1 MIDTNETLLD
11 RLKVENAHDA
21 WEEFYRGYATAI
33 MRYAMRLGLDHA
45 RAEDVLQE
53 TMVVLMR
60 LLPRFV
66 YDRRRG
72 KFRNFLLTITH
83 RQTLGVLR
91 RTKRHGEVPLHDAP
105 EHAAADTP
113 APDLWEDA
121 LLTQAV
127 ENLRRDPALDP
138 RTFAVF
144 EAYALRCRPVAEVAA
159 EFGLTGNAV
168 YLVKN
173 RLLRQLRAEV
183 ARLRRDSETDEN

>member
-11 RLKVENAHDA
+11 RLKVETAHEA
-21 WEEFYRGYATAI
+21 WEEFYRGYSTAV

-60 LLPRFV
+60 LLPTFA

-72 KFRNFLLTITH
+72 RFRNFLLTITH
-83 RQTLGVLR
+83 RQALGILR
-91 RTKRHGEVPLHDAP
+91 RAKRRGEVPLQQTTECAAP
-105 EHAAADTP
+105 EAP
-113 APDLWEDA
+113 APELWEDA
-121 LLTQAV
+121 LLAQAV
-127 ENLRRDPALDP
+127 ENMRRDPAMEP

-144 EAYALRCRPVAEVAA
+144 EAYVLQRRPVTEVAA

-183 ARLRRDSETDEN
+183 ARLRRDSETEES